1 MTSPVVAPPTELWAC
16 PLFDG
21 KPMPLVLAPGT
32 ASGYKR
38 TKKIDDT
45 TFAAYRTVGGKQQHV
60 WTSEDPRECAYVL
73 ARVELEQCSEEEV
86 KEACKK
92 AAKERTQLRALKR
105 KMDQHSRA
113 VDRMHRQLVVAPK
126 RAREARERASMDQG
140 ACTERMPLSPVKNGV
155 I

>member
-1 MTSPVVAPPTELWAC
+1 MTSPVVATPTELWAC

-45 TFAAYRTVGGKQQHV
+45 TFAAYRTVGGRQQHV

-73 ARVELEQCSEEEV
+73 ARLELEPCSEEAI
-86 KEACKK
+86 KKACKE
-92 AAKERTQLRALKR
+92 AAKERARERALKR
-105 KMDQHSRA
+105 RLDAVGRRIDVLCTSAMSRKK
-113 VDRMHRQLVVAPK
+113 RMRD
-126 RAREARERASMDQG
+126 S
-140 ACTERMPLSPVKNGV
+140 
-155 I
+155 